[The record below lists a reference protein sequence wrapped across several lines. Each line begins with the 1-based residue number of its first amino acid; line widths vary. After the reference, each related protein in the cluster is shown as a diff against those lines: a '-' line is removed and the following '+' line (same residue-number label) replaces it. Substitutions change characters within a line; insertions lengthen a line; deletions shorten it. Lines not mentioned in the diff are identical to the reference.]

1 MKKERIGTT
10 MNLQGL
16 FGDILSCVD
25 ILFQLFDQ
33 EEIKEFLITAMGVPT
48 SLSEDFLIQKTSK
61 EIQKKD
67 FENDSSEKETV
78 KKEAGIGDHSAI
90 QRLSSKFLRKFIQA
104 YNNKMIPKNQTLF
117 DVDKYLRSFLDR
129 F

>member
-33 EEIKEFLITAMGVPT
+33 EEIKEFLITAMGVPI

-117 DVDKYLRSFLDR
+117 DIDKYLRSFLDR

>member
-67 FENDSSEKETV
+67 FENDSSGKETV

>member
-67 FENDSSEKETV
+67 FENDSSGKETV

-117 DVDKYLRSFLDR
+117 DIDKYLRSFLDR

>member
-33 EEIKEFLITAMGVPT
+33 EEIKEFLITAMGVPI

-67 FENDSSEKETV
+67 FENDSSGKETV

-117 DVDKYLRSFLDR
+117 DIDKYLRSFLDR

>member
-1 MKKERIGTT
+1 